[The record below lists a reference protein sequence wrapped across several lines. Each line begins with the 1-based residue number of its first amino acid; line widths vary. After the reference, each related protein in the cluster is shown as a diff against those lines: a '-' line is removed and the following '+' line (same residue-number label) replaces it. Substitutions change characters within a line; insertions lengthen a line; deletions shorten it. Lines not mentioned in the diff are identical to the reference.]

1 MYLLECLDIHAPP
14 WQGIGV
20 PPPSDYVPP
29 NAGARDP
36 PLTHQKNLQHH
47 DDW

>member
-14 WQGIGV
+14 RQGIG
-20 PPPSDYVPP
+20 VPP

-47 DDW
+47 DEW